1 MLISLIKQATIEKL
15 NTKER
20 MKVYE
25 SSYMIHKENIP
36 ESSYFTNIVSAVPKR
51 DKIRITLSNES
62 DDLFV
67 FNNNVYD
74 VEKYKEFMD
83 GILDDEIL
91 EVRVKIDKT
100 IEDGYFSVY
109 DYNEFINDI
118 LKLPIEKVLRAFS
131 QLLKE
136 AERFLIFDIFE
147 QVTMF
152 TTKTMCFLPHG
163 CESVNCEFDRKQQ
176 IIKCKE
182 ASYFYNFDI
191 YEVIPDDFKLQICS
205 PGNPLNELFDKIVTL
220 LSISFISTSASL
232 QDNQLRGAINGQR
245 LMEYAVDVETL
256 ASNMILYKIYNWIY
270 ESGNAID
277 KIIIARNIISL
288 HCKYIS
294 ITEMDDKVMASIQ
307 SNYNLYLKEN
317 VKEYLELKNKV
328 AEFISDIVSK
338 TGEYA
343 CFLLNKFKSNVIA
356 IFAFLFTVI
365 LANIVSDQPLSNI
378 FTRDITILL
387 ESVLI
392 ASFLYLFIC
401 YAQSK
406 YEINKVCDSYKL
418 MKNNYLDILTQ
429 EDLNDIF
436 DNDRIINNMKSTIQK
451 TRKNYVIAWILFIV
465 IAFCVIELVSVDPT
479 VPKLIKFLK
488 SIENIC

>member
-62 DDLFV
+62 DDLFI

-74 VEKYKEFMD
+74 AEKYKEFMD

-191 YEVIPDDFKLQICS
+191 YEVIPDDFKLQVCS

-256 ASNMILYKIYNWIY
+256 ASNMILYKI
-270 ESGNAID
+270 
-277 KIIIARNIISL
+277 
-288 HCKYIS
+288 
-294 ITEMDDKVMASIQ
+294 
-307 SNYNLYLKEN
+307 
-317 VKEYLELKNKV
+317 
-328 AEFISDIVSK
+328 
-338 TGEYA
+338 
-343 CFLLNKFKSNVIA
+343 
-356 IFAFLFTVI
+356 
-365 LANIVSDQPLSNI
+365 
-378 FTRDITILL
+378 
-387 ESVLI
+387 
-392 ASFLYLFIC
+392 
-401 YAQSK
+401 
-406 YEINKVCDSYKL
+406 
-418 MKNNYLDILTQ
+418 
-429 EDLNDIF
+429 
-436 DNDRIINNMKSTIQK
+436 
-451 TRKNYVIAWILFIV
+451 
-465 IAFCVIELVSVDPT
+465 
-479 VPKLIKFLK
+479 
-488 SIENIC
+488 